1 MKNKALAQLDK
12 IDAKKK
18 MNKINKKIQDTVEK
32 ASITFFQLNK
42 DLNNKAFNLSFQLSF
57 PSKVQESPFK
67 YCT

>member
-1 MKNKALAQLDK
+1 
-12 IDAKKK
+12 
-18 MNKINKKIQDTVEK
+18 MNKITKKIQDTEEK